1 MNKQQL
7 ASKIWASANK
17 MRSKIEANE
26 YKDYIL
32 GFIFYKFLSE
42 KEEEHAKNILGW
54 NDEDIKN
61 NLKEENKEVVVYLQ
75 NNLGFFI
82 SFDNLFSTWI
92 SLGKD
97 FSVDN
102 VRTALSAFNRL
113 ISPKFIKIYE
123 KIFDTL
129 DTGLS
134 KLGDS
139 SNTQTKAI
147 NDLINLIKDI
157 PMNGK
162 QDYDVLGFIY
172 EYLLSNFAAN
182 AGKKAGEFYT
192 PHEVSVL
199 MSKIVAH
206 HLKNKKE
213 IKIYDPTSGSGS
225 LLITIG
231 KSASKYLGDTNSILY
246 YAQELKANTY
256 NLTRMNLVMRGINPA
271 NIFTRNADTLEDDWP
286 IEDDNGIIRALT
298 LDAVVSN
305 PPYSQVWDPEG
316 KESDPRFSNYGI
328 APKSKADYAFLLH
341 DLYHIDPNGIV
352 TIVLP
357 HGVLFRGGEEE
368 KIRKNLIEYNN
379 IDVIIGLPAN
389 IFFGTGI
396 PTIIMV
402 LKKNRPTTDVL
413 FIDASK
419 GFIKEGKGN
428 KLRSSDIKKI
438 VDTTTTRNDIP
449 KYSRCVSKDEIRKN
463 EYNLNIPRYVDST
476 DKQEPYD
483 IFATVYGGIPNAEI
497 DDLDYYFSE
506 FPKLKKLLFEQKG
519 DTPYSSLK
527 NDDVEKVIEDSEEIK
542 EFKKKYEKN
551 FADFHAFAKESLI
564 GKIATMNI
572 SNEEDVL
579 AENIFKR
586 ISFTDLIDK
595 YDAYQ
600 VLDDHYSAIYSDL
613 EMIRNE
619 GLSALKK
626 VNPHMVTKREGKGK
640 EGKEI
645 EVQDGWEGH
654 ILPFALVQENVLADK
669 LKAIRQME
677 EKSETLNSEI
687 ISIYSDLDEEEKGE
701 GKDGISNEDESN
713 FEFKKVLERAK
724 LISDEKKNKGLKI
737 DKGSFEEKILIVA
750 KKVEEIKK
758 TNSEIRKEQK
768 KLVLETKET
777 IEKLS
782 DSDAIKLLENKWI
795 DSLEKSLLNMP
806 KDVITNLT
814 NSIAKLYKKY
824 AIPLKQTEDDILKS
838 EKELLGMLCELDG
851 DEYDLKGISGL
862 KTIFGGSKNE

>member
-286 IEDDNGIIRALT
+286 IEDDNGIIRVLT

-737 DKGSFEEKILIVA
+737 VKGSFEEKILIVA

-824 AIPLKQTEDDILKS
+824 AIPLKQTEDDILKR